1 MWCEFERGAER
12 AARDRARRAV
22 LNAIGFE
29 EQLPPP
35 PRFDEQAHF
44 WFFYGVVPLIKWV
57 AKAFSLICFLLAIS
71 IGTYAVIRGVIM
83 RGLDVQTRQIFFD
96 YSPAPGELMMPTGI
110 VDLRSTRR
118 APWVHSCTE
127 SVENSSPVEY
137 ACIDG
142 DNEITY
148 RVGGEQDGNVSENAV
163 LESGKRYFFELALTL
178 PESDVN
184 KQLGVFMVKVE
195 LRSADRSL
203 LAFSKQHSLLPFE
216 SAFVSLFRKSMVIMP
231 LACGFLSETRTI
243 TLHAFDQYRD
253 ANDKKTVSLV
263 EVSLGV
269 PNPTAFPASVQSI
282 QIQSA
287 ELRYGKEMNAI
298 QAFCRNWQYLCAVI
312 GTAALFLGYALVA
325 LSILNRQAERHRWD
339 TQPYAHFFDSDEDE
353 SGDNAGSASQDR
365 WMGADI
371 EILDDDE
378 DDSSAW
384 GPIES
389 NEKKTKEHEEKNFV
403 SDDDESVSAKQK
415 KIREVESMTAS
426 LGKLG
431 ENEAIM
437 DEPLLAEM
445 PHGKEKR
452 RLGRSD
458 EVCINDMDSRNKSAQ
473 KKEEQHLADMVMN
486 GHSKWEL

>member
-1 MWCEFERGAER
+1 MWREFERGAER

-29 EQLPPP
+29 EEQWPPP

-57 AKAFSLICFLLAIS
+57 AKASSLVCFLLAMS

-83 RGLDVQTRQIFFD
+83 RGLDVQSRQIFFD
-96 YSPAPGELMMPTGI
+96 YSSAPGGPMMPTGI
-110 VDLRSTRR
+110 VDLRSTKS
-118 APWVHSCTE
+118 APWVHSCAE
-127 SVENSSPVEY
+127 SVDHSSPVEY

-203 LAFSKQHSLLPFE
+203 LAFSKQHSLLPYE
-216 SAFVSLFRKSMVIMP
+216 SAFVSLFRKSMAIMP
-231 LACGFLSETRTI
+231 LACGILSETRTI
-243 TLHAFDQYRD
+243 TLHVFDQYRD
-253 ANDKKTVSLV
+253 ASDKKTVSLV

-269 PNPTAFPASVQSI
+269 PNPTAFPATVQSI

-325 LSILNRQAERHRWD
+325 LSILNRQAERHRWN

-353 SGDNAGSASQDR
+353 SGDNAGTASQDR

-371 EILDDDE
+371 EILDEDE

-384 GPIES
+384 EPIES
-389 NEKKTKEHEEKNFV
+389 NEKKTKDKNGHEEKNLV

-415 KIREVESMTAS
+415 KNREGESMTAP
-426 LGKLG
+426 LGKLD
-431 ENEAIM
+431 ENEAVK

-445 PHGKEKR
+445 PHDKEER
-452 RLGRSD
+452 SLGRLD
-458 EVCINDMDSRNKSAQ
+458 EICNNDMDSRNKSAQ
-473 KKEEQHLADMVMN
+473 KKEEQHLADMVMK
-486 GHSKWEL
+486 G